1 MLYPFF
7 IIYYSFLFSSLIDSK
22 YIIIGLSLVGIEI
35 ISLLVN
41 VLLKNFLVIHFFLS
55 STSLSLI
62 GLIFFSVFWIKSWF
76 PILYIS
82 IFWLITNGCFI
93 FWNIWV
99 QKISKL
105 ELDEHF
111 FSVLAFNYNIILAFS
126 FLIKYFINF
135 IVNYI
140 KERIG
145 DNSDELQKKKYF
157 YLYNFIILFIQY
169 VIIIT
174 LIILGFGYKF
184 NEILIEYDVSL
195 AVKYISF
202 LAFIFILCIVIM
214 RLYENQNN
222 KWLIIFHIFYPPFL
236 IYYSFLF
243 SSFFNSKYII
253 IGLSLVGIEIFSL
266 LLNIFLKQF
275 ETKHFFLFATCLS
288 FIGLVFFS
296 VLWIK
301 SWFPILFVSLFWLL
315 SNGIYISIILA
326 IHKFCESYD
335 YFYSSLIFDY
345 NIILGIILIILKS
358 NLFIFS
364 FCQENNKD
372 DDDDEKGSELKIYGT
387 LLLQYAIITV
397 FVWVGFS
404 FGWNDG
410 LREDFTGAG
419 CLVGI
424 STLVNIIICAYL
436 LNSIQLDNYEG
447 NILEICIIFHVPI
460 MIIYIYGFSRT
471 IENKYILSFVF
482 ILFFDFLSIILCI
495 SVFSSHSGAIFSS
508 CFYSN
513 ILCII
518 LFHFFWLNN
527 VTALIWLIVLS
538 IFSDIYLAIVS
549 FSLRG
554 KTIHTI
560 FSIAIFDYGFFSFI
574 LYLLYLFY
582 KCGDSLRKCCCY

>member
-1 MLYPFF
+1 MIIFHIFYPPF
-7 IIYYSFLFSSLIDSK
+7 IIYYSFLFSSFID
-22 YIIIGLSLVGIEI
+22 
-35 ISLLVN
+35 
-41 VLLKNFLVIHFFLS
+41 
-55 STSLSLI
+55 
-62 GLIFFSVFWIKSWF
+62 
-76 PILYIS
+76 
-82 IFWLITNGCFI
+82 
-93 FWNIWV
+93 
-99 QKISKL
+99 
-105 ELDEHF
+105 
-111 FSVLAFNYNIILAFS
+111 
-126 FLIKYFINF
+126 
-135 IVNYI
+135 
-140 KERIG
+140 
-145 DNSDELQKKKYF
+145 
-157 YLYNFIILFIQY
+157 
-169 VIIIT
+169 
-174 LIILGFGYKF
+174 
-184 NEILIEYDVSL
+184 
-195 AVKYISF
+195 
-202 LAFIFILCIVIM
+202 
-214 RLYENQNN
+214 
-222 KWLIIFHIFYPPFL
+222 
-236 IYYSFLF
+236 
-243 SSFFNSKYII
+243 SKYII

-404 FGWNDG
+404 FGLNDG

-527 VTALIWLIVLS
+527 ITALIWLIVLS

-549 FSLRG
+549 ISLRG